1 MRREREREEKNGLF
15 VFIVVL
21 IALYTYLPGKFK
33 VCSKVNFATHTA
45 LKSPKNVSCCVAFFL
60 KLTNAPLIL
69 LPSLVYTYL
78 QERENCWGSENVL
91 GRNG

>member
-45 LKSPKNVSCCVAFFL
+45 LKSPKNVSYCVAFF
-60 KLTNAPLIL
+60 KLTNALTNFFFPRSVTCKKELSLIHI
-69 LPSLVYTYL
+69 
-78 QERENCWGSENVL
+78 
-91 GRNG
+91 